1 MRDCI
6 ECGKAFNTNDRHR
19 KCCRCRKLVD
29 CPNCDGRKTR
39 GAKVCDTCTQRSG
52 EANGN
57 WRGGKTYHRKG
68 YVAVRIDGKYKFQ
81 HVIIMEEA
89 LGRPLEA
96 GENVHHKNGNRSD
109 NRPENLELWVTA
121 QPSGQ
126 RPEDLVAYAKE
137 ILERYSPE
145 SLA

>member
-1 MRDCI
+1 MVRW
-6 ECGKAFNTNDRHR
+6 
-19 KCCRCRKLVD
+19 
-29 CPNCDGRKTR
+29 P
-39 GAKVCDTCTQRSG
+39 
-52 EANGN
+52 
-57 WRGGKTYHRKG
+57 GGKYR
-68 YVAVRIDGKYKFQ
+68 FQ
-81 HVIIMEEA
+81 HVVVMEET